1 MQTHFSRLPLKT
13 GSTRR
18 AFPPAGRSGP
28 LLAFPVVQLERQQS
42 PSTKP
47 PPPRFG
53 LAHPLLWTACFCGY
67 LAVVRALSQQQIG
80 WVGAVVATLQAI
92 GGGWVGLLIF
102 ASRRLRRAGW
112 PIEPG
117 EWLLAVL
124 GTRLVLEV
132 SLAQV
137 PKAFFT
143 APETVLAALT
153 GCLLVV
159 PALSRRLPTPWKVLF
174 CVLALLYS
182 GPLLAICLQF
192 GPPEHQVTLTQIARF
207 ISWLRSGVTASLV
220 VVVAGV
226 VHFRGRR
233 FGWLH
238 WAGLGVCLWMTAL
251 PAISSALP

>member
-1 MQTHFSRLPLKT
+1 MKDRTDQTGVS
-13 GSTRR
+13 S
-18 AFPPAGRSGP
+18 AGRSGP
-28 LLAFPVVQLERQQS
+28 PPVLPLIQVERQPL
-42 PSTKP
+42 PSTKRP
-47 PPPRFG
+47 LPRFG
-53 LAHPLLWTACFCGY
+53 LAHLMLWTGCVCGY
-67 LAVVRALSQQQIG
+67 LAIVRALSQQQIG
-80 WVGAVVATLQAI
+80 WVGAVVVTLQAI
-92 GGGWVGLLIF
+92 GGGGGWAGLLIF
-102 ASRRLRRAGW
+102 AGRRFRGAGW

-132 SLAQV
+132 LLAQV
-137 PKAFFT
+137 PKTFLT

-182 GPLLAICLQF
+182 GPLLAVCLRF
-192 GPPEHQVTLTQIARF
+192 GLPEHQVTLTQIAQF
-207 ISWLRSGVTASLV
+207 ISWLRPGVTAALV

-251 PAISSALP
+251 PAIVSALP